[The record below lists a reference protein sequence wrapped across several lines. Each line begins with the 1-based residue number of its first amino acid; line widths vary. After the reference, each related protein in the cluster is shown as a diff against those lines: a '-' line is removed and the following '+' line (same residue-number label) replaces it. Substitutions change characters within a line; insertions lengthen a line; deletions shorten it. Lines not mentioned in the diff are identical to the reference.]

1 MEELNLEAMHSQ
13 FATPKEQLAEQ
24 EIVNGRPIRETIM
37 VKYKVISDVKV
48 TEYTSAMFA
57 FPLVLILYFA
67 HWTSQVF
74 VLASY
79 LLVVIDVIST
89 YNTHKLVD
97 KLNFM
102 EEDLTTVAHM
112 MAEFKKKFNSEF
124 IKSILICIL
133 WVIWLYYEFW
143 KQGYTFSSLAL
154 IGGIVGLISEFRNQ
168 HKAVN
173 AAQEIIDEIERNG

>member
-13 FATPKEQLAEQ
+13 FATPKEQVAEQ

-37 VKYKVISDVKV
+37 VKYKVINDVKV

-74 VLASY
+74 VLATY

-102 EEDLTTVAHM
+102 EDDLTAVAHVM
-112 MAEFKKKFNSEF
+112 TEFKKKLNSEF
-124 IKSILICIL
+124 IKITLIGIL
-133 WVIWLYYEFW
+133 WAAWFFYEFW
-143 KQGYTFSSLAL
+143 KHGYTFSYIAL
-154 IGGIVGLISEFRNQ
+154 LGGVIGGIEGVRQER
-168 HKAVN
+168 KAIN
-173 AAQEIIDEIERNG
+173 AAQEIIDEIEKN

>member
-1 MEELNLEAMHSQ
+1 
-13 FATPKEQLAEQ
+13 
-24 EIVNGRPIRETIM
+24 
-37 VKYKVISDVKV
+37 
-48 TEYTSAMFA
+48 
-57 FPLVLILYFA
+57 
-67 HWTSQVF
+67 
-74 VLASY
+74 
-79 LLVVIDVIST
+79 
-89 YNTHKLVD
+89 
-97 KLNFM
+97 M

-154 IGGIVGLISEFRNQ
+154 IGGIVGLISEFRKQ

-173 AAQEIIDEIERNG
+173 AAQEIIDEIEKNG

>member
-1 MEELNLEAMHSQ
+1 MNLKAMRSQ
-13 FATPKEQLAEQ
+13 FATPKEPLAEQ
-24 EIVNGRPIRETIM
+24 EIVNDRPIRETIM
-37 VKYKVISDVKV
+37 VKYKVISDVKI

-74 VLASY
+74 VLATY

-89 YNTHKLVD
+89 YNTQKLVD

-102 EEDLTTVAHM
+102 EDDLATVAHVM
-112 MAEFKKKFNSEF
+112 EEFKKKFNREF
-124 IKSILICIL
+124 LKSILICIL

-143 KQGYTFSSLAL
+143 KHGYTFSSLAL
-154 IGGIVGLISEFRNQ
+154 IGGIIGLISEFRNQ

-173 AAQEIIDEIERNG
+173 AAQEIIDEIGRNG

>member
-74 VLASY
+74 VLATY

-112 MAEFKKKFNSEF
+112 MSEFKKKFNSEF

-133 WVIWLYYEFW
+133 WTAWFFYEFW
-143 KQGYTFSSLAL
+143 KHGYTFSYIAL
-154 IGGIVGLISEFRNQ
+154 LGGVIGGIEGVRQER
-168 HKAVN
+168 KAIN
-173 AAQEIIDEIERNG
+173 SAQEIIDEIEKN